1 MRPAA
6 GAAGRSSRVIAP
18 ILGISLWIGFVGSV
32 CWYDSHRHDVAAGD
46 RALVDRLQGRLAG
59 EFGTDSETMRRYV
72 FPVVTRGRK
81 TMCVAFMPYRKSDG
95 GGRYCYRRSDGRL
108 IEERMSLVS
117 FGRRSTR
124 EIIEDWVRRD

>member
-1 MRPAA
+1 V
-6 GAAGRSSRVIAP
+6 AGRSRRVGAA
-18 ILGISLWIGFVGSV
+18 ILAASLWLGFVGSV

-81 TMCVAFMPYRKSDG
+81 TMCVAFRPYRKG
-95 GGRYCYRRSDGRL
+95 GAGGRYCYRRSDGRL
-108 IEERMSLVS
+108 IEERISSVA
-117 FGRRSTR
+117 FGGRSTR
-124 EIIEDWVRRD
+124 EALEDWVRRD